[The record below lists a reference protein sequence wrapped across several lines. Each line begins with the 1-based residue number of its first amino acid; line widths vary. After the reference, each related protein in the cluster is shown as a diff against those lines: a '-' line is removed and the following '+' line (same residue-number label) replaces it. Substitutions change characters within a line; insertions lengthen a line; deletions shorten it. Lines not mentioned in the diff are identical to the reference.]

1 MLIKKMRLVFF
12 IAENNENHDKD
23 PQVGMEFD
31 SPENAYSLYKIYA
44 KKMGF
49 GVTTRSSCRSKL
61 SGQFIDVKY
70 VCTRHGT
77 KRETNVVNPRPCLK
91 MECKA
96 MFHIKRKHDG
106 MWFLHNF
113 IKDHNHDLFPAHSH
127 FFPCHRSFNSAKRYD
142 INTLHAIGVKT
153 TKIFAAMA
161 KQHGGY
167 ENIGCLEKDIR
178 NHLDKERRLAIE
190 SGDANAMLEFFMHMQ
205 EKDSNFFYAMDLDD
219 EHRLKNVFWVDG
231 KGREDYQNFGAVV
244 SFDTTYIRNKYQMP
258 FAPYIGVNN
267 HHQST
272 LLGCA
277 LLANESTSTF
287 SWLMQTWVRAM
298 GGKPPRAIITDQDRA
313 MKATIQLVFPDSR
326 HRHCL
331 WHILKKVPE
340 KLGHVIRTNED
351 FMGFFN
357 KCIYKFWTKD
367 QFEKKWQALVEKF
380 DLMEDE
386 WLQSLYEDRE
396 HWVRTY
402 MKDTFFVGMSTTQRM
417 GCINGGDFLLMSLN
431 GFLCRHSLCTLH
443 SLGVFNIPSR
453 YILKWW
459 TKDVRTKYKKG
470 SGCEELQSKKQRRD
484 DLFDR
489 ATELIEEGS
498 LSLESYNIAH
508 QALQD
513 ALKRCS
519 SVNHSLNLSNK
530 DACGANE
537 SHDLGKENFDC
548 NILHE
553 KKILDP
559 KVSKTK
565 GAPKR
570 IKHGIEEKHKGK
582 SKKKSTRKD
591 TQSKAG
597 KSKNNFSKDYSSNSG
612 TQDASSSFC
621 RGFLCF
627 KVSGP
632 SALIFTGLRTL
643 SGQIVHMQHFLQS
656 RGSQRGLA
664 SEEFGKETP
673 PGSCHCADTLCASGQ
688 SYTLRLYGLRMWR

>member
-1 MLIKKMRLVFF
+1 MDIGIDSNDF
-12 IAENNENHDKD
+12 IYGMNDNIVDCVENVDQEDETGLFDSHGENNENHDKD

-31 SPENAYSLYKIYA
+31 SPENAYSLYKKYA

-49 GVTTRSSCRSKL
+49 GVTTRSSRRSKL

-77 KRETNVVNPRPCLK
+77 KRETNAVNPRPCLK

-106 MWFLHNF
+106 KWFLHNF

-127 FFPCHRSFNSAKRYD
+127 FFPCHRSINSAKRYD
-142 INTLHAIGVKT
+142 INTLHTVGVQT
-153 TKIFAAMA
+153 SKIFAAMA

-178 NHLDKERRLAIE
+178 NHLDKERCLALE

-205 EKDSNFFYAMDLDD
+205 EKDPNFFYAMDLDD

-231 KGREDYQNFGAVV
+231 KG
-244 SFDTTYIRNKYQMP
+244 
-258 FAPYIGVNN
+258 
-267 HHQST
+267 
-272 LLGCA
+272 
-277 LLANESTSTF
+277 
-287 SWLMQTWVRAM
+287 
-298 GGKPPRAIITDQDRA
+298 
-313 MKATIQLVFPDSR
+313 
-326 HRHCL
+326 
-331 WHILKKVPE
+331 
-340 KLGHVIRTNED
+340 
-351 FMGFFN
+351 
-357 KCIYKFWTKD
+357 
-367 QFEKKWQALVEKF
+367 
-380 DLMEDE
+380 
-386 WLQSLYEDRE
+386 
-396 HWVRTY
+396 
-402 MKDTFFVGMSTTQRM
+402 
-417 GCINGGDFLLMSLN
+417 
-431 GFLCRHSLCTLH
+431 
-443 SLGVFNIPSR
+443 VFNIPSR
-453 YILKWW
+453 YILKRW

-484 DLFDR
+484 ALFDR

-559 KVSKTK
+559 K
-565 GAPKR
+565 
-570 IKHGIEEKHKGK
+570 
-582 SKKKSTRKD
+582 D

-597 KSKNNFSKDYSSNSG
+597 KSKDIGNNFPKDCSSNSG
-612 TQDASSSFC
+612 TQDVVATITNILCNNTSASDNTFDMW
-621 RGFLCF
+621 L
-627 KVSGP
+627 K
-632 SALIFTGLRTL
+632 GL
-643 SGQIVHMQHFLQS
+643 
-656 RGSQRGLA
+656 
-664 SEEFGKETP
+664 
-673 PGSCHCADTLCASGQ
+673 
-688 SYTLRLYGLRMWR
+688 